1 MKLSVQSAIQ
11 HHTETDGHGTYTSCG
26 IGQKKASIDAPS
38 ATMVTTSEHQNGLIK
53 L

>member
-11 HHTETDGHGTYTSCG
+11 HNTEIDGHGTYISCG
-26 IGQKKASIDAPS
+26 VGQKKASTDAPP
-38 ATMVTTSEHQNGLIK
+38 ATMVTISEHWNGLIK